1 MNNPTD
7 KKEKEHDKTVT
18 IIVNG
23 RKKEVSEK
31 ELSYEQIVDI
41 AFNGNPPKGEN
52 VVITVTF
59 SKGEDGKQ
67 GTLLPGQKVKVKDG
81 MVFNVTATDK
91 S

>member
-1 MNNPTD
+1 M
-7 KKEKEHDKTVT
+7 KEEHEEHKHSKNMT

-23 RKKEVSEK
+23 RQKEVADKKLTFEEIVS
-31 ELSYEQIVDI
+31 LAYE
-41 AFNGNPPKGEN
+41 NSPPSGPN

-59 SKGEDGKQ
+59 SKGDDGKQ
-67 GTLLPGQKVKVKDG
+67 GSLLPGDCLKIKNG